1 MGKTIFIVDHL
12 WVAEYVTDILCREQY
27 AFKCIQDPSDDI
39 LEALDNENVIN
50 GSDMEAWTSSWS
62 DSGC

>member
-1 MGKTIFIVDHL
+1 MSKTIFIVEDAWGANL
-12 WVAEYVTDILCREQY
+12 VIDLLCGERY
-27 AFKCIQDPSDDI
+27 PFKCIQDPSDDI

-50 GSDMEAWTSSWS
+50 GSDVEEWTSSWS